1 MSGYKYRQ
9 AYDVIMAYYWSDRS
23 FSPQAVFGPV
33 TSLILALGLI
43 LIVLGVILQTGVW
56 AGMFG
61 IVGAL
66 FVTVAVTGRLMIWL
80 SRQL

>member
-1 MSGYKYRQ
+1 MEHYQNDST
-9 AYDVIMAYYWSDRS
+9 S
-23 FSPQAVFGPV
+23 FSLRSILGGPI
-33 TSLILALGLI
+33 TSLALALGLFLI
-43 LIVLGVILQTGVW
+43 LFGALLQTGVW

-66 FVTVAVTGRLMIWL
+66 LVVLATTARLLIWL